1 MLQRAAV
8 TVGLLELLEQLMK
21 EEALSP
27 LRLVG
32 GTALALQLGHRN
44 SVDIDL
50 FGKHDLDDQQFTR
63 LFSQFKKV
71 QLLRSSKSIRVYLVE
86 GIKVDVVNYPYPW
99 LAPIVLDDGIRMAA
113 LEDIAAMKIAAI
125 TQRGSKKDFIDL
137 YFLLQ
142 AFSLEEVLH
151 FYMQKITDGNEWLAL
166 RSMAFFQDADVQPT
180 PLMLKDV
187 SWEDIKRFVFMQVR
201 EYSGW

>member
-8 TVGLLELLEQLMK
+8 TAGLLELLGQLMK
-21 EEALSP
+21 EEMLSS

-32 GTALALQLGHRN
+32 GTALALQIGHRN

-50 FGKHDLDDQQFTR
+50 FGKHDLDDQQFGQ

-86 GIKVDVVNYPYPW
+86 GIKVDIVNYSYPW
-99 LAPIVLDDGIRMAA
+99 LAPIVLDEGIRMAA

-137 YFLLQ
+137 YFLLKV
-142 AFSLEEVLH
+142 FSLEDILH
-151 FYMQKITDGNEWLAL
+151 FYEQKITDSNEWMAL

-180 PLMLKDV
+180 PLVLKGV
-187 SWEDIKRFVFMQVR
+187 SWESIKRFVLMQVR

>member
-8 TVGLLELLEQLMK
+8 TAGLLELLGQLMK
-21 EEALSP
+21 EEMLSS

-32 GTALALQLGHRN
+32 GTALALQIGHRN

-50 FGKHDLDDQQFTR
+50 FGKHDLDDQQFGQ

-71 QLLRSSKSIRVYLVE
+71 QLLRSSKSIKVYLVE
-86 GIKVDVVNYPYPW
+86 GIKVDIVNYSYPW
-99 LAPIVLDDGIRMAA
+99 LAPIVLDEGIRMAA

-137 YFLLQ
+137 YFLLKV
-142 AFSLEEVLH
+142 FSLEDILH
-151 FYMQKITDGNEWLAL
+151 FYEQKITDSNEWMAL

-180 PLMLKDV
+180 PLMLKGV
-187 SWEDIKRFVFMQVR
+187 SWEEIKRFVLMQVR

>member
-8 TVGLLELLEQLMK
+8 TAGLLELLGQLMK
-21 EEALSP
+21 EEMLSS

-32 GTALALQLGHRN
+32 GTALALQIGHRN

-50 FGKHDLDDQQFTR
+50 FGKHDLDDQQFGQ

-86 GIKVDVVNYPYPW
+86 GIKVDIVNYSYPW
-99 LAPIVLDDGIRMAA
+99 LAPIVLDEGIRMAA

-137 YFLLQ
+137 YFLLKV
-142 AFSLEEVLH
+142 FSLEDILH
-151 FYMQKITDGNEWLAL
+151 FYKQKITDSNEWMAL

-180 PLMLKDV
+180 PLMLKGV
-187 SWEDIKRFVFMQVR
+187 SWEEIKRFVLMQVR

>member
-8 TVGLLELLEQLMK
+8 TAGLLELLGQLMK
-21 EEALSP
+21 EEMLSS

-32 GTALALQLGHRN
+32 GTALALQIGHRN

-50 FGKHDLDDQQFTR
+50 FGKHDLDDQQFGQ

-71 QLLRSSKSIRVYLVE
+71 QLLRSSKSIKVYLVE
-86 GIKVDVVNYPYPW
+86 GIKVDIVNYSYPW
-99 LAPIVLDDGIRMAA
+99 LAPIVLDEGIRMAA

-137 YFLLQ
+137 YFLLKV
-142 AFSLEEVLH
+142 FSLEDILH
-151 FYMQKITDGNEWLAL
+151 FYEQKITDSNEWMAL

-180 PLMLKDV
+180 PLVLKGV
-187 SWEDIKRFVFMQVR
+187 SWEEIKRFVLMQVR

>member
-8 TVGLLELLEQLMK
+8 TAGLLELLGQLMK
-21 EEALSP
+21 EEMLSS

-32 GTALALQLGHRN
+32 GTALALQIGHRN

-50 FGKHDLDDQQFTR
+50 FGKHDLDDQQFGQ

-86 GIKVDVVNYPYPW
+86 GIKVDIVNYSYPW
-99 LAPIVLDDGIRMAA
+99 LAPIVLDEGIRMAA

-137 YFLLQ
+137 YFLLKV
-142 AFSLEEVLH
+142 FSLEDILH
-151 FYMQKITDGNEWLAL
+151 FYEQKITDSNEWMAL

-187 SWEDIKRFVFMQVR
+187 SWESIKRFVLMQVR